1 MGCSFAAGCYVEL
14 YRQYNGKDAEK
25 AVSASASIC
34 GHKPEPNAQETYA
47 KRAEELILKVPT
59 FMGKKRFMA
68 QSLPLEI
75 FADRKI
81 KKWQARATARGI
93 RLVDG
98 VGASPISEMIYIWSE
113 LSLLCCQRV
122 DPTD

>member
-1 MGCSFAAGCYVEL
+1 M
-14 YRQYNGKDAEK
+14 
-25 AVSASASIC
+25 
-34 GHKPEPNAQETYA
+34 
-47 KRAEELILKVPT
+47 PT

-81 KKWQARATARGI
+81 KKWQTRATARGI

-98 VGASPISEMIYIWSE
+98 VGASPISEMIYIWSKLNLLSQQWSDLTASRWVQADGFGE
-113 LSLLCCQRV
+113 LRDFSEG
-122 DPTD
+122 D